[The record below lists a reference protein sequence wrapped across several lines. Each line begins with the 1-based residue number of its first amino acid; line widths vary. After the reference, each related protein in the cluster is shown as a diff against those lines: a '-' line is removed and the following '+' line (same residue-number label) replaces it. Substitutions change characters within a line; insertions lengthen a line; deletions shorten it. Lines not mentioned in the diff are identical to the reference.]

1 MVLYQ
6 IKVLTLLNDHF
17 ANEFLV
23 KLCHCQ
29 RRETP
34 LNENFQMSI
43 KPDPWNL
50 SSGKLSMG
58 ETYCMNIAAE
68 LEGGE

>member
-43 KPDPWNL
+43 KPDP
-50 SSGKLSMG
+50 
-58 ETYCMNIAAE
+58 
-68 LEGGE
+68 